1 MFNYALAALL
11 QLSMFLLVEAAP
23 MTVQS
28 AKPWQ
33 AGTGGGIVGF
43 IVLVLDIIAW
53 IEIFKSNRPVSGK
66 VIWALVV
73 FLFPVVGMII
83 YYLFSNR
90 QAHNTYEPISA

>member
-1 MFNYALAALL
+1 MC
-11 QLSMFLLVEAAP
+11 AP
-23 MTVQS
+23 V
-28 AKPWQ
+28 
-33 AGTGGGIVGF
+33 
-43 IVLVLDIIAW
+43 
-53 IEIFKSNRPVSGK
+53 EIFKSNRPVSGK